1 VVLNI
6 GQYLEIYA
14 PNKLKQALHAANP
27 DATASTIWLQRGL
40 QQMHYFAM
48 VSIQLTSRMA
58 GSECQLGSAR

>member
-1 VVLNI
+1 MQQILML
-6 GQYLEIYA
+6 Q
-14 PNKLKQALHAANP
+14 QALF
-27 DATASTIWLQRGL
+27 GL